1 MAVVENT
8 MQCCGFW
15 SSRWWSLPI
24 LIPCLLP
31 AGWRLIAGNV
41 GEDAGIYS
49 DLGLGLVLFVLAIL
63 APRWLR
69 FLSLLFWALIQI
81 IATELLAAVGR
92 FPSWQDV
99 QYLLDPHFLSSSAT
113 GLHLA
118 EPLFTGLTVASVLL
132 TLPVPKAKLCP
143 ITLSLL
149 FCSGIGLVIYVSGAK
164 GFAGQSVSSRYNPLH
179 WLVADALS
187 AASKGPTITL
197 VEADLP
203 ESLRRSDLDGES
215 LLGEHR
221 THNVLIITLEGISGI
236 FHPEVRQ
243 AMGVAA
249 GPFQMEQL
257 DLQTRAAMLI
267 PDFVTHSHQTIRGLY
282 ALHCGDFSKLSY
294 DTPKGMELLLNPK
307 QAAKCLPARLRNAGW
322 TTHYLQGAPLQ
333 FMNKDRV
340 MPAMGFEEVHGL
352 EWFNGRELE
361 DFVWGTTD
369 PDFFAGALDYLH
381 HLGRQDRPWLLS
393 LLTVATHQPFDAP
406 QDLLDKY
413 GDRKIAAVAKLD
425 MAVAEFLNR
434 LRQEGLLD
442 STLVLV
448 TTDESHGSIG
458 ADWHSSWG
466 TMMVLA
472 PGDARLPRL
481 KKGSYGLVDVE
492 ASVLDYLRQPL
503 PEKIIGRSF
512 FRDYARPREMV
523 SYTSGKLRWQ
533 TAENRLFECS
543 VDGSCMV
550 FSPSTLL
557 APNRDAAVSGTS
569 KEAARIFGLA
579 ELLDQRISADMGE
592 QRLQFGK
599 GAIRELPAKI
609 RNEWVDNLVGAQ
621 YLDFPAGSTVA
632 VDIRVNAVAANPD
645 GIQLR
650 LVMRQFEQEVDEIA
664 HPPFPRLLQG
674 EAGSVQFHFTNQE
687 PRQAFS
693 FHLVGEGAGNVVEIE
708 KFEVAIAPR

>member
-1 MAVVENT
+1 
-8 MQCCGFW
+8 
-15 SSRWWSLPI
+15 
-24 LIPCLLP
+24 
-31 AGWRLIAGNV
+31 
-41 GEDAGIYS
+41 
-49 DLGLGLVLFVLAIL
+49 
-63 APRWLR
+63 
-69 FLSLLFWALIQI
+69 
-81 IATELLAAVGR
+81 
-92 FPSWQDV
+92 
-99 QYLLDPHFLSSSAT
+99 
-113 GLHLA
+113 
-118 EPLFTGLTVASVLL
+118 
-132 TLPVPKAKLCP
+132 
-143 ITLSLL
+143 
-149 FCSGIGLVIYVSGAK
+149 
-164 GFAGQSVSSRYNPLH
+164 
-179 WLVADALS
+179 
-187 AASKGPTITL
+187 
-197 VEADLP
+197 
-203 ESLRRSDLDGES
+203 
-215 LLGEHR
+215 
-221 THNVLIITLEGISGI
+221 
-236 FHPEVRQ
+236 
-243 AMGVAA
+243 
-249 GPFQMEQL
+249 
-257 DLQTRAAMLI
+257 
-267 PDFVTHSHQTIRGLY
+267 
-282 ALHCGDFSKLSY
+282 
-294 DTPKGMELLLNPK
+294 
-307 QAAKCLPARLRNAGW
+307 
-322 TTHYLQGAPLQ
+322 
-333 FMNKDRV
+333 
-340 MPAMGFEEVHGL
+340 
-352 EWFNGRELE
+352 
-361 DFVWGTTD
+361 
-369 PDFFAGALDYLH
+369 
-381 HLGRQDRPWLLS
+381 
-393 LLTVATHQPFDAP
+393 
-406 QDLLDKY
+406 
-413 GDRKIAAVAKLD
+413 
-425 MAVAEFLNR
+425 
-434 LRQEGLLD
+434 
-442 STLVLV
+442 
-448 TTDESHGSIG
+448 
-458 ADWHSSWG
+458 SSWG

-569 KEAARIFGLA
+569 EEAARIFGLA

-632 VDIRVNAVAANPD
+632 VDIRVNAVATNPD

-693 FHLVGEGAGNVVEIE
+693 FHLVGEGAGNVIEIE